1 MFPTGLLLLIITPFL
16 IVLSIEKKTTA
27 AWDAF
32 LIKWESSGEKF
43 GLHHHLPAPVPASDN
58 LALHPALGPFL
69 KTQDPDMDWRQA
81 LPADLPG
88 WKENAYLLY
97 LKELSEGKAT
107 SIFPSFG
114 LDPCSPLEFRSH
126 LGRPY
131 QEWSTLM
138 DRYGQAV
145 RERRYLAYELDWS
158 RLFIDQD
165 LPDVSAYSRLGKAFL
180 ARAAIRRGLGEAGSS
195 REDLSTAM
203 RLARSYDRLPLLL
216 CQVLQTGLLTSL
228 LDEIRAGLDE
238 RFFDQTRLGE
248 IAALLEEAP
257 TLPDN
262 YLAGLRFERA
272 LILELLNVVEASGDP
287 DVLPNPSASRQGGA
301 IRHAL
306 NRCWMNA
313 NRLALCED
321 QQELFLG
328 PGARLAD
335 VDRWQTSLSLR
346 LADRWGQFI
355 APLGHEGLV
364 SAQLGTGLAW
374 TLFTADATL
383 HRTRMA
389 VALSRY
395 EAEHGAFPPRLGDLL
410 PTYLPSLPELD
421 AGIKLRYQLLP
432 NGGWRLSLQV
442 LDRGRDDWESRS

>member
-1 MFPTGLLLLIITPFL
+1 MALLWYESTHRDQPKRAIR
-16 IVLSIEKKTTA
+16 VR
-27 AWDAF
+27 AF
-32 LIKWESSGEKF
+32 SHSLRDLNRARKQR
-43 GLHHHLPAPVPASDN
+43 DT
-58 LALHPALGPFL
+58 LG
-69 KTQDPDMDWRQA
+69 RQA
-81 LPADLPG
+81 LAKQTISVKRCDGGDVRGRVHQPG
-88 WKENAYLLY
+88 HISRGHKEI
-97 LKELSEGKAT
+97 T
-107 SIFPSFG
+107 
-114 LDPCSPLEFRSH
+114 R
-126 LGRPY
+126 
-131 QEWSTLM
+131 M

-145 RERRYLAYELDWS
+145 QERRYLAYELDWS

-180 ARAAIRRGLGEAGSS
+180 ARAAIRRALGEAGSS

-248 IAALLEEAP
+248 IADLLEEAP
-257 TLPDN
+257 TLPGN

-272 LILELLNVVEASGDP
+272 LILELLTVVEASGDP
-287 DVLPNPSASRQGGA
+287 GVLPNPSASRQGGA

-306 NRCWMNA
+306 YRRLMNA

-410 PTYLPSLPELD
+410 RPRRATSEPARVGHWRR
-421 AGIKLRYQLLP
+421 AGRRPRVVPID
-432 NGGWRLSLQV
+432 V
-442 LDRGRDDWESRS
+442 EV